1 MDDATR
7 GRIIIFPF
15 IAFALILADQ
25 VSKHLADQ
33 AGIYTINKG
42 ISFGLLKNV
51 ANINEIMIIVAS
63 LALLFFIYLLVFK
76 ANEFHTHAGFL
87 LLIAGTAGNLIDR
100 LMYEGVID
108 FISIGSFPVFNFAD
122 AYLTIGVAIMLYTTV
137 TTDLKAL
144 IRRFKERRVKKS

>member
-7 GRIIIFPF
+7 GRIVIFPL

-33 AGIYTINKG
+33 AGIYTLNKG
-42 ISFGLLKNV
+42 ISFGFFKNIP
-51 ANINEIMIIVAS
+51 NINEIMILIAS
-63 LALLFFIYLLVFK
+63 LALILFIYLLVFK

-108 FISIGSFPVFNFAD
+108 FIAIGSFPVFNFAD
-122 AYLTIGVAIMLYTTV
+122 AYLTIGVFVIIAST
-137 TTDLKAL
+137 L
-144 IRRFKERRVKKS
+144 IAERREKRALPSS